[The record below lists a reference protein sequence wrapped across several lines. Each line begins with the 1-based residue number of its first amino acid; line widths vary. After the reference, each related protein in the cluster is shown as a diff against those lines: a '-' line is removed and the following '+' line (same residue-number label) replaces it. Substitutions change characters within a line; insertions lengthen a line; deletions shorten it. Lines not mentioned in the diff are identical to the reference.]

1 MSFPAYLHPLNI
13 LVHVSAGSVAIVI
26 GLFLL
31 ATTKGTSRHRAL
43 GRLMLGIASLCVACA
58 LFGALA
64 FRGQA
69 DLIGVS
75 FLVAY
80 IIYSGFRSIH
90 LTGGGRGF
98 WDIGP
103 ALFLFAGACV
113 VSWLYGHGGNFH
125 WVPAKVYGSLAGMWF
140 YSGGDC
146 LRIIFPTNWRTW
158 LNPAE
163 HAMKMTGLVGA
174 LVSVAVTTSLKTAD
188 PYVPLVVSSVFIVLS
203 WVFAVRA
210 GLRARRYTLG
220 VSPSLSRKA
229 RLKADSEL

>member
-13 LVHVSAGSVAIVI
+13 LVHVSTGSLAIVI

-31 ATTKGTSRHRAL
+31 ATTKGTSRHRVL

-80 IIYSGFRSIH
+80 IIYSGFRAIH
-90 LTGGGRGF
+90 LPRAGRGLC
-98 WDIGP
+98 DIGP
-103 ALFLFAGACV
+103 ALLLFGGACV

-125 WVPAKVYGSLAGMWF
+125 WAPAKVYGSLAGMWF
-140 YSGGDC
+140 YSGWDC
-146 LRIIFPTNWRTW
+146 LRIVFPAKWRTW

-174 LVSVAVTTSLKTAD
+174 LVSVAVTTSLKTAN

-203 WVFAVRA
+203 WLFAVRA
-210 GLRARRYTLG
+210 GLRARRYALG
-220 VSPSLSRKA
+220 VSPSLSRNA
-229 RLKADSEL
+229 RLNAESEL

>member
-1 MSFPAYLHPLNI
+1 MSVPAYLHPFNI

-31 ATTKGTSRHRAL
+31 ATPKGTARHKAL
-43 GRLMLGIASLCVACA
+43 GRLMLGVASLCVACA

-75 FLVAY
+75 FLVSY

-90 LTGGGRGF
+90 LKRAGRGP
-98 WDIGP
+98 WDLGP
-103 ALFLFAGACV
+103 ALLLFAGAGTV
-113 VSWLYGHGGNFH
+113 AWLYGHGGHFH
-125 WVPAKVYGSLAGMWF
+125 WAPAKVYGSLAGMWF
-140 YSGGDC
+140 YSGWDC

-188 PYVPLVVSSVFIVLS
+188 PYVPLVVSSLFIVLS
-203 WVFAVRA
+203 WAFAVRA
-210 GLRARRYTLG
+210 GLRARRYALG

-229 RLKADSEL
+229 RLKAESEL

>member
-1 MSFPAYLHPLNI
+1 MSIPAYVHSVNI
-13 LVHVSAGSVAIVI
+13 LVHIGAGSVAIAI
-26 GLFLL
+26 GLFVL
-31 ATTKGTSRHRAL
+31 ATTKGTSRHKAL
-43 GRLMLGIASLCVACA
+43 GRLMLATASLCVACA

-90 LTGGGRGF
+90 LKETGRGP

-103 ALFLFAGACV
+103 ALLLFAGACV

-125 WVPAKVYGSLAGMWF
+125 WAPAKVYGSLAGMWF
-140 YSGGDC
+140 YAGWDC
-146 LRIIFPTNWRTW
+146 LRIVFPATWRTW

-163 HAMKMTGLVGA
+163 HAMKMTGLMGA

-188 PYVPLVVSSVFIVLS
+188 PYVPLVVSSTFIGLS

-210 GLRARRYTLG
+210 GLRARRYALG

-229 RLKADSEL
+229 RLKAESEL